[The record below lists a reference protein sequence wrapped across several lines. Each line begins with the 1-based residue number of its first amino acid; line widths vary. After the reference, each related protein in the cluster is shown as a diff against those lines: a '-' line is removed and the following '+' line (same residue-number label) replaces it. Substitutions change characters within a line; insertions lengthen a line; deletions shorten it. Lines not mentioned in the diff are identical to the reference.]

1 MIPARSRSPGG
12 RRRKTCR
19 VCSLPSSELQLLEAG
34 LLLGW
39 SARSLSARFGSVTRK
54 DITSHARSCVS
65 EAREEV

>member
-54 DITSHARSCVS
+54 NVAHHQRNCLS
-65 EAREEV
+65 EAGKE